1 MKITA
6 DTNILVRAV
15 VADDEVQART
25 AQNLLERADLVAIPM
40 TALCEFCWVLS
51 RAYKLPADDI
61 AQAIRALASSDNV
74 AVDWPAIEAGLAMLE
89 AGGDFADGVIAHG
102 GAWLEGETFVSF
114 DRKAV
119 SLLRGQGKK
128 VLLAQEGYA

>member
-15 VADDEVQART
+15 VADDEAQART
-25 AQNLLERADLVAIPM
+25 AQNLLERAELVAIPIM
-40 TALCEFCWVLS
+40 AICEFCWVLT

-61 AQAIRALASSDNV
+61 AQAIRALASGDNV
-74 AVDWPAIEAGLAMLE
+74 AVDWPAIEAGLAMLD

-114 DRKAV
+114 DRKAI
-119 SLLRGQGKK
+119 SLLRVQGKK
-128 VLLAQEGYA
+128 VLLAQEG